1 MGKYNFFFKLAFSCA
16 AWHECVDAVVLRILK
31 KKSWVWKYIIDSCL
45 FLGSC
50 PTDSSP
56 AQPNRCSLTPGGQ
69 ICGAA
74 EYRNSGMGIWIL
86 EEPARWRSSESSYHW
101 YERSQWG
108 HVRRQL
114 KQIGKFGKLT
124 KDIAVQGLC
133 RHFRCVC
140 FCTHVRGGMYAH
152 VPLLLQVTETPLQ
165 LVEATSLGAFLAHET
180 GNGGDGSLP
189 WGHLD
194 PGVWRGSAIFMVPFS
209 LLLDFVFFFS
219 HCRQCWFFWIQSV
232 PLLSGPPTS
241 YSNFLDPTAL

>member
-1 MGKYNFFFKLAFSCA
+1 M
-16 AWHECVDAVVLRILK
+16 
-31 KKSWVWKYIIDSCL
+31 WKYIIDSCL

-74 EYRNSGMGIWIL
+74 EYRNSGMGMGIWIL

-194 PGVWRGSAIFMVPFS
+194 PGV
-209 LLLDFVFFFS
+209 
-219 HCRQCWFFWIQSV
+219 
-232 PLLSGPPTS
+232 
-241 YSNFLDPTAL
+241 